1 MGVASST
8 VISCACANVRRASR
22 QEAAAPRCKPAL
34 RCRQQQLWTHEP
46 GLDDRFFVVAVHLL
60 ELHVLFLAHLRRA
73 ALRNVLV
80 PVRRRNALRSRA
92 SGAVGMPLLVFEVCS
107 RACDQVRGLAWRCAW
122 RRTGGC
128 AAVGRAAGAVR
139 ASVLRRPSLSQLFEG
154 RGASA
159 GCVADSPHLVAPAG
173 GGLVRHRLARA
184 RRSPS
189 SPSRRGLGRR
199 CAAQARGLGAGDV
212 APLPSPG
219 TLGVARFCG
228 ACLCSSFHLHISR
241 ACLACV

>member
-8 VISCACANVRRASR
+8 VISCACANVRRVSR

-60 ELHVLFLAHLRRA
+60 ELHVLFLAHLWRA

-80 PVRRRNALRSRA
+80 AVRRRNSLRSLA
-92 SGAVGMPLLVFEVCS
+92 SGAVGMPLLVFEVCG
-107 RACDQVRGLAWRCAW
+107 RACGQVRGLAWRCAW

-128 AAVGRAAGAVR
+128 AVVGRAARAAR

-159 GCVADSPHLVAPAG
+159 GCVADSPHPVEQRGAH
-173 GGLVRHRLARA
+173 VRRRLARA
-184 RRSPS
+184 CRGPPSPAVRLTFMSTTAAWASRRRRRCGRRPRGCRHRRSAQ
-189 SPSRRGLGRR
+189 LG
-199 CAAQARGLGAGDV
+199 
-212 APLPSPG
+212 
-219 TLGVARFCG
+219 
-228 ACLCSSFHLHISR
+228 
-241 ACLACV
+241 